1 LKPNG
6 NRKIRNNFKMKRNKN
21 YIKNNSIHNRTL
33 RSIKLDNKLLNQT
46 TIENKESVKQ
56 LENKLNK
63 NLLNKTNIQ
72 YKSKEAKEN
81 KNPKKV
87 QSNTNTIS
95 NNNIKDK
102 DKENQKRF
110 NKHKAKCLSN
120 ENLPPQTHRLK
131 INNNAQ
137 KGSYLNNNFSDNINT
152 IKEKSYVNG
161 NFSIVNSISVSSVSS
176 KKEMLTVGNKMNI
189 FDLSCLI
196 IDEKSIPECSL
207 NLINKL
213 KKNGYNATFNKT
225 NKIKCSK
232 NGINFEID
240 ILKINAVDEDKN
252 DGKDIF
258 CYKIN
263 NKKGG
268 IGFNKVISKIL
279 FGA

>member
-1 LKPNG
+1 MG
-6 NRKIRNNFKMKRNKN
+6 NLCQVCDRYSLIEHENSNKHN
-21 YIKNNSIHNRTL
+21 Y
-33 RSIKLDNKLLNQT
+33 KLPDISLPK
-46 TIENKESVKQ
+46 ENLSE
-56 LENKLNK
+56 
-63 NLLNKTNIQ
+63 
-72 YKSKEAKEN
+72 YSKEEIEEKKELKFEEEETDKN
-81 KNPKKV
+81 KD
-87 QSNTNTIS
+87 
-95 NNNIKDK
+95 KDK
-102 DKENQKRF
+102 DKEKRY

-161 NFSIVNSISVSSVSS
+161 NFSIVNSVSVSSVSS
-176 KKEMLTVGNKMNI
+176 KKEMLTVGNRMTI

-213 KKNGYNATFNKT
+213 KKNGYNTTFNKT

-240 ILKINAVDEDKN
+240 ILRINGIEEDKN

-268 IGFNKVISKIL
+268 IGFNKVMSKIL
-279 FGA
+279 LGA

>member
-1 LKPNG
+1 
-6 NRKIRNNFKMKRNKN
+6 MKRNKN

-33 RSIKLDNKLLNQT
+33 RSIKVDNKLLNQT
-46 TIENKESVKQ
+46 TIENKESIKQ

-72 YKSKEAKEN
+72 CKSKEIKDN
-81 KNPKKV
+81 KNPKKI
-87 QSNTNTIS
+87 QIQ
-95 NNNIKDK
+95 NNNNKDK
-102 DKENQKRF
+102 DKEKDKEKRF

-131 INNNAQ
+131 INNNTS
-137 KGSYLNNNFSDNINT
+137 KGTYLNNNFSDNINT
-152 IKEKSYVNG
+152 IKEKNYVNG
-161 NFSIVNSISVSSVSS
+161 NFSIVNSVSVSSVSS
-176 KKEMLTVGNKMNI
+176 KKEMLIVGNRMNV

-207 NLINKL
+207 SLINKL
-213 KKNGYNATFNKT
+213 KKNGYSTIYNKM

-240 ILKINAVDEDKN
+240 ILRINGIDEYKN

-279 FGA
+279 LGA

>member
-1 LKPNG
+1 
-6 NRKIRNNFKMKRNKN
+6 
-21 YIKNNSIHNRTL
+21 
-33 RSIKLDNKLLNQT
+33 LNQT

-72 YKSKEAKEN
+72 YKSKETKELKEN
-81 KNPKKV
+81 KNTKKI
-87 QSNTNTIS
+87 QNNN

-102 DKENQKRF
+102 DKDKDKEKEKRF

-152 IKEKSYVNG
+152 IKEKNYVNG
-161 NFSIVNSISVSSVSS
+161 NFSIVNSVSVSSVSS
-176 KKEMLTVGNKMNI
+176 KKEMLTVGNRMNI
-189 FDLSCLI
+189 FDLSYLI
-196 IDEKSIPECSL
+196 IDDNSIPECSL

-213 KKNGYNATFNKT
+213 KKNGYNTTFNKT

-240 ILKINAVDEDKN
+240 ILRINGIEEDKN

-279 FGA
+279 LGA